1 MTSRS
6 LAPSLARF
14 LMPWMG
20 VVALLGVAVVGWAV
34 VIP

>member
-1 MTSRS
+1 VTRS
-6 LAPSLARF
+6 LALSLARF

-34 VIP
+34 VLP

>member
-1 MTSRS
+1 MTNRD
-6 LAPSLARF
+6 LALSLARF

-34 VIP
+34 VLR